1 MAGMFDK
8 LTIGA
13 MSARNRIVR
22 SATAESL
29 ATPTGG
35 LSPELL
41 GLYGELAWGGVGTII
56 TGYTYVLPD
65 GKPSEGA
72 MGLYDD
78 SPMFRFRS
86 LADVAHENG
95 ARIVMQLVYGGSKSK
110 LSADDPRR
118 ISPADAAPEDGVPNT
133 TILGASCVEHPAT
146 HLVPTEATPDDLAA
160 LADAFGQA
168 AMRARAC
175 GFDGVELH
183 VAHGYLLSQ
192 FLSPRF
198 NRRQDEF
205 GGSVENRARLA
216 VQCVRAIREQAGA
229 GYPVFAKLNCWDD
242 WDDPDGE
249 RGGLSRR
256 ESAQVA
262 ALLVEAGASC
272 IDVSGDW
279 HAAAHAECEGEPY
292 FAGFGAQLASQLS
305 VPVIVTGGWR
315 DPATIDVHLQSD
327 GIAAVAMSRPLICEP
342 ALVNRWRDGD
352 MRPSACTGCGKCQ
365 QAVGVPCPIR
375 ERSMA

>member
-1 MAGMFDK
+1 MASMFDK
-8 LTIGA
+8 LTIG
-13 MSARNRIVR
+13 SLIARNRIVR
-22 SATAESL
+22 AATAESL
-29 ATPTGG
+29 ATPAGG

-41 GLYGELAWGGVGTII
+41 GIYGELAWGGVGTII
-56 TGYTYVLPD
+56 TGYTYVRPD
-65 GKPSEGA
+65 GKPSDGA

-78 SPMFRFRS
+78 TSMLRFRS

-95 ARIVMQLVYGGSKSK
+95 ACIVMQLVYGGSKSK
-110 LSADDPRR
+110 LSDGDPRR
-118 ISPADAAPEDGVPNT
+118 IGPAGATPEDGVPNT
-133 TILGASCVEHPAT
+133 TILGASSVAHPST
-146 HLVPTEATPDDLAA
+146 QLVPTEATPDDLAA

-183 VAHGYLLSQ
+183 AAHGYLLSQ

-198 NRRQDEF
+198 NRRQDDY
-205 GGSVENRARLA
+205 GGSIENRARFA
-216 VQCVRAIREQAGA
+216 VQCMRAIRDQAGS
-229 GYPVFAKLNCWDD
+229 GYPVLVKLNCWDD
-242 WDDPDGE
+242 WSDPEGVH
-249 RGGLSRR
+249 GGMSRE

-262 ALLVEAGASC
+262 AHLVEAGASC

-279 HAAAHAECEGEPY
+279 HAASQAVGGGEPY
-292 FAGFGAQLASQLS
+292 FADFGARLAGQLS

-315 DPATIDVHLQSD
+315 DPDMINRHLQAD

-342 ALVNRWRDGD
+342 ALVNRWREGDGQ
-352 MRPSACTGCGKCQ
+352 PSACIGCGKCQ